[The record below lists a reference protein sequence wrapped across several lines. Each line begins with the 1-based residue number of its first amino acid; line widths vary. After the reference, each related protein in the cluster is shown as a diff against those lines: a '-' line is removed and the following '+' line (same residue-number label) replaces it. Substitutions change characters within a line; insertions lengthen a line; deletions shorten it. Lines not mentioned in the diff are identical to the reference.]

1 MKRILP
7 ALILLISQISFAQ
20 VTVDWSTFPGGV
32 SIATDLS
39 NNVYTA
45 NWDYNPAGDITLTK
59 RNASGVVLWNANYD
73 NTDMTRHEVATWVA
87 VDNSGNIFSERNH
100 TFGLFEPGECSK
112 CSDEI

>member
-1 MKRILP
+1 MNKILT
-7 ALILLISQISFAQ
+7 ALILMISQCSIAQ
-20 VTVDWSTFPGGV
+20 VTVDWSNFPGGV

-73 NTDMTRHEVATWVA
+73 NADMTRHEGATWVA
-87 VDNSGNIFSERNH
+87 VENSGNILVSGTIR
-100 TFGLFEPGECSK
+100 
-112 CSDEI
+112 